1 MGPAPIAPMSIP
13 CTLDRPDVLFEPAHE
28 RQIVGETPW
37 QGHARMDVDVG
48 ESRQGQVPRR
58 LPIRYAEQAG
68 RAWAWGR
75 IVPVRQISMTTV

>member
-1 MGPAPIAPMSIP
+1 MSIP

-28 RQIVGETPW
+28 RQIVGEAPR

-48 ESRQGQVPRR
+48 ESRQGQVPWR
-58 LPIRYAEQAG
+58 LPIRYAEQAE

-75 IVPVRQISMTTV
+75 IAPGRQVSMTTV

>member
-1 MGPAPIAPMSIP
+1 MSIP
-13 CTLDRPDVLFEPAHE
+13 YTLDRPDVLFGPAHE
-28 RQIVGETPW
+28 RQIVGEAPR

-58 LPIRYAEQAG
+58 LPIRYAEQAE

-75 IVPVRQISMTTV
+75 IAPGRQVSMTTV